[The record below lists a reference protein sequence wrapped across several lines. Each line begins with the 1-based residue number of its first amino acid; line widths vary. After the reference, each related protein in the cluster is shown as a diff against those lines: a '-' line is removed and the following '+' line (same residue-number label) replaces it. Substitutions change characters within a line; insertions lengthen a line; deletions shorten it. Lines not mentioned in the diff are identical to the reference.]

1 MCPPPCPVLSFNE
14 RRGNPRRYKG
24 DFELSDTPQRDE
36 PEDNDTGPQ
45 GTRVFRRE
53 QIEQHIAER
62 DSRAGASTT
71 ATSGAMLMGV
81 NGAFKGKRLDL
92 PSGRSTLGR
101 DSTNNIVVNDDSVSL
116 VHARLVEKDGEWRV
130 LNLLSTN
137 GTWVNN
143 KKVSDWALRDGDT
156 VCFGQA
162 EFVFH
167 SATRRSAE
175 GFWSRVRRWLGGR

>member
-1 MCPPPCPVLSFNE
+1 MCRPLCPVLSFSD
-14 RRGNPRRYKG
+14 RRGNSRRCKG
-24 DFELSDTPQRDE
+24 NFELSDTPQRDG
-36 PEDNDTGPQ
+36 PEDTDTGPQ

-53 QIEQHIAER
+53 DIEQHIVER
-62 DSRAGASTT
+62 NNAAGASTT
-71 ATSGAMLMGV
+71 AASGAMLMGV
-81 NGAFKGKRLDL
+81 NGAFKGKRIDL

-101 DSTNNIVVNDDSVSL
+101 DSTNNIIVNDDSVSL

-143 KKVSDWALRDGDT
+143 KKVSDGALRDGDT

-167 SATRRSAE
+167 SAGDQNT
-175 GFWSRVRRWLGGR
+175 GGLWSRVRSWFGGR